1 MSRPVSRVLSS
12 GTVTGTG
19 ETAIH
24 LGSPLPTT
32 SSVLPVHSGG
42 QPSDAHCLD
51 LLLVGFT
58 EPIRSPGS
66 LVVSY
71 TTVSP

>member
-1 MSRPVSRVLSS
+1 MACRPGSVRPDEP
-12 GTVTGTG
+12 GG
-19 ETAIH
+19 AIIH
-24 LGSPLPTT
+24 LGEPLPTP
-32 SSVLPVHSGG
+32 SSDLPVCSGG
-42 QPSDAHCLD
+42 PPSDAHCLI

-58 EPIRSPGS
+58 EPLRSPGA